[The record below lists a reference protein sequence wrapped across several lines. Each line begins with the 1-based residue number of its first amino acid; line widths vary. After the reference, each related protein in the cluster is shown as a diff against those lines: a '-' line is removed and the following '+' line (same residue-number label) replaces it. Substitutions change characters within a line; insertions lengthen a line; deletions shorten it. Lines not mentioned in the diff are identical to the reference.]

1 MRLCVVSDGN
11 HMKALVTGGSGF
23 LGSHIADE
31 LVRQG
36 QEVVV
41 LDLEAPA
48 SGDRGFIL
56 ADIRD
61 TQAVS
66 DAMIGC
72 DAVFHCAAI
81 ADLDR
86 ARDMPRLAIEVNVLG
101 TLTALEAAGSAGV
114 QRFML
119 ASSVYVFS
127 NGGSVYRTTK
137 QAAERLVEDLSH
149 QLGLRSTILRFG
161 SLYGPRADPQ
171 NAILRLVTQAVNDRR
186 IDFWGDGTEIRE
198 YVHITDAASLAVAAL
213 DPKYAEEAIHITG
226 RERISTLELLQM
238 IDEML
243 GGGIEIKLS
252 NEPFEG
258 RYRLTPYSFT
268 ANKGR
273 RLVGDT
279 YVDLGLGLLEAIKA
293 SSEQN
298 PIENFES

>member
-1 MRLCVVSDGN
+1 MSDAKQG
-11 HMKALVTGGSGF
+11 KVLVTGGSGF
-23 LGSHIADE
+23 LGSHVADE
-31 LVRQG
+31 LVRRG

-41 LDLEAPA
+41 LDLEPPA
-48 SGDRGFIL
+48 SGDHDFIL

-61 TQAVS
+61 TQAVN
-66 DAMIGC
+66 DAMTGC
-72 DAVFHCAAI
+72 DSVFHCAAI

-86 ARDMPRLAIEVNVLG
+86 ARDLPRLALDVNVLG
-101 TLTALEAAGSAGV
+101 TLTALEAAGASGV
-114 QRFML
+114 QRFIL

-127 NGGSVYRTTK
+127 DGGSVYRTTK
-137 QAAERLVEDLSH
+137 QAAERLVEDLSP

-171 NAILRLVTQAVNDRR
+171 NAILRLVTQAVNERR

-213 DPKYAEEAIHITG
+213 DPKYAEEALHITG
-226 RERISTLELLQM
+226 RERISTLDLLHM
-238 IDEML
+238 IDEIL
-243 GGGIEIKLS
+243 GGGIEIKLC

-258 RYRLTPYSFT
+258 RYRLTPYSFR
-268 ANKGR
+268 ANQGR

-279 YVDLGLGLLEAIKA
+279 YVDLGLGLVEAIKT

-298 PIENFES
+298 PMENFHS

>member
-1 MRLCVVSDGN
+1 MRDVKRR
-11 HMKALVTGGSGF
+11 KALVTGGSGF

-31 LVRQG
+31 LVQKG
-36 QEVVV
+36 HEVVV
-41 LDLEAPA
+41 LDLKPPVSEELT
-48 SGDRGFIL
+48 FIQ

-61 TQAVS
+61 AQAVN
-66 DAMIGC
+66 DAVTGC
-72 DAVFHCAAI
+72 DSVFHCAAI

-86 ARDMPRLAIEVNVLG
+86 ARNAPRLALEVNVLG
-101 TLTALEAAGSAGV
+101 TLTALEAAGAAGV

-119 ASSVYVFS
+119 ASSVYIFS
-127 NGGSVYRTTK
+127 NLGSVYRTTK
-137 QAAERLVEDLSH
+137 QAAERLVEDLSPE
-149 QLGLRSTILRFG
+149 LGLRSTVLRFG

-198 YVHITDAASLAVAAL
+198 YVHISDAASLAVTAL
-213 DPKYAEEAIHITG
+213 DLKYAEDAVHITG
-226 RERISTLELLQM
+226 RERISTLELVQM

-243 GGGIEIKLS
+243 GGGIEIKLR

-268 ANKGR
+268 TDKGR

-279 YVDLGLGLLEAIKA
+279 YVDLGLGLLEAIRV
-293 SSEQN
+293 SSERKQM
-298 PIENFES
+298 EDFSS